1 MKEVEDDPTYSEEQ
15 RQLHS
20 GYDLK
25 TEQQES
31 LELTKSKRSLS
42 AGCKDQTDH

>member
-15 RQLHS
+15 RQLCS

-25 TEQQES
+25 AEQQEG
-31 LELTKSKRSLS
+31 LEITKSKRSLS
-42 AGCKDQTDH
+42 VGCKDQTDH